1 MAAPLLEFD
10 DVPGTERPSAAG
22 DSVRLYLAG
31 IGRTELL
38 DRAAETDLA
47 ERAAAGLRAEEA
59 LEIPDLP
66 AARRIELRA
75 VADDGRVARAA
86 LVEANLRLVVSIA
99 KRYTGRGMPLLDLIQ
114 EGNVGLLRA
123 VEKYDHS
130 PGFRFATYATWWIR
144 KAISRALADQS
155 RTIRLPLH
163 LTEQLTRLARLRR
176 ELTAKLDRA
185 PGHDELAQALD
196 IPVRH
201 LLELLSLA
209 QEPLSLDQPTGPSGG
224 TLADLLALPDD
235 GEATGI
241 QLLRNEIEDVL
252 GTLSPREQQVIRL
265 RCGLD
270 DGRQRTLAEIGHE
283 LGVTRERIR
292 QLEHRVLRKLREP
305 ARADRLLAYVG

>member
-75 VADDGRVARAA
+75 AADDGRTARAA

-144 KAISRALADQS
+144 KAISRALADQP

-176 ELTAKLDRA
+176 ELTTELDRA
-185 PGHDELAQALD
+185 PGHDELARALD
-196 IPVRH
+196 IPVRQ

-209 QEPLSLDQPTGPSGG
+209 QEPLSLDQPTGPNGG

-235 GEATGI
+235 GEAAGI

>member
-1 MAAPLLEFD
+1 MAAPLLDID
-10 DVPGTERPSAAG
+10 DVPGTERPSAAV

-38 DRAAETDLA
+38 DLAGETDLA
-47 ERAAAGLRAEEA
+47 ERAAAGLHAEET
-59 LEIPDLP
+59 LEVPGLP
-66 AARRIELRA
+66 AARRVELQA
-75 VADDGRVARAA
+75 VADDGRAARTA

-144 KAISRALADQS
+144 KAISRALAAQA

-163 LTEQLTRLARLRR
+163 LTEQLTRMARVRR
-176 ELTAKLDRA
+176 DLTAKLGRA
-185 PGHDELAQALD
+185 PRHDELAQALD
-196 IPVRH
+196 IPVRQ
-201 LLELLSLA
+201 LLELFSVA
-209 QEPLSLDQPTGPSGG
+209 QEPLSLDQPAGPDGG
-224 TLADLLALPDD
+224 TLADLLTRPDD
-235 GEATGI
+235 REAAGI
-241 QLLRNEIEDVL
+241 QLLRTEIEDVL

-305 ARADRLLAYVG
+305 ARAERLLTYVS